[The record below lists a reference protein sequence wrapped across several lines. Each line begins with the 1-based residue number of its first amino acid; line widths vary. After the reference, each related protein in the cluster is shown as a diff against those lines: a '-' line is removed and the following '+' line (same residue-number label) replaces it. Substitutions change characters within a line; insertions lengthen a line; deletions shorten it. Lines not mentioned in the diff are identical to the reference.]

1 MDFKTSTLRNSPDTN
16 FLGNRPREIE
26 LQAENKL
33 LIKENNYLQSISKLK
48 NFKRNSNF
56 FYL

>member
-1 MDFKTSTLRNSPDTN
+1 MESKTSALRNSPETN

-33 LIKENNYLQSISKLK
+33 LIKENNYLQAISTT
-48 NFKRNSNF
+48 
-56 FYL
+56 

>member
-33 LIKENNYLQSISKLK
+33 LIKENNYLQSISKLI
-48 NFKRNSNF
+48 NFKMKF
-56 FYL
+56 KFLFI